1 MCFYDAAGRITG
13 HFGIQRDV
21 SDRVEALEELEQSRA
36 ELRPLAARL
45 QATREEER
53 TRMARE
59 IHDELGQALTA
70 LKLDVAWLE
79 SRQSRTDS
87 GIFRLGD
94 ASLADRVDQTMQIV
108 RRIAS
113 ELRPSVLDQLG
124 LEAAIESLVRETT
137 QRTGIAVCFHADD
150 FPRLP
155 DEIASH
161 AFRIIQEA
169 LRRIV
174 EADAG
179 MVISGEAD
187 GAAALLAGLET
198 SATDLVLLD
207 VSMPGGLFLDTL
219 RELRTRHPTIR
230 VLALSVHPEDE
241 WAVRALRAGAS
252 GYLTKDHSPDQ
263 LLDAIRRVYRGGKYV
278 SPTLAEQLA
287 KHLDAGGQRPPHELL
302 SDREFE
308 VMRRLGSGLTV
319 SQIASELALSAKTVS
334 TYRARILEKMAVS
347 TNADLVRY
355 AARYGLI
362 A

>member
-1 MCFYDAAGRITG
+1 MSRPTAKIRI
-13 HFGIQRDV
+13 FI
-21 SDRVEALEELEQSRA
+21 
-36 ELRPLAARL
+36 
-45 QATREEER
+45 
-53 TRMARE
+53 
-59 IHDELGQALTA
+59 
-70 LKLDVAWLE
+70 
-79 SRQSRTDS
+79 
-87 GIFRLGD
+87 
-94 ASLADRVDQTMQIV
+94 ADDHPIV
-108 RRIAS
+108 R
-113 ELRPSVLDQLG
+113 QG
-124 LEAAIESLVRETT
+124 
-137 QRTGIAVCFHADD
+137 
-150 FPRLP
+150 
-155 DEIASH
+155 
-161 AFRIIQEA
+161 

-179 MVISGEAD
+179 MAISGEAD
-187 GAAALLAGLET
+187 DAAALLAGLET
-198 SATDLVLLD
+198 AATDLVLLD
-207 VSMPGGLFLDTL
+207 VSMPGGLFLETL

-278 SPTLAEQLA
+278 SPTLAERLA
-287 KHLDAGGQRPPHELL
+287 THLDGGGQRPPHELL

-334 TYRARILEKMAVS
+334 TYRTRILEKMAVA